1 MENPTSGPNGKE
13 PEAPRWSLVPLRS
26 GWHGWPHFRRAL
38 FEAARPLP
46 ALAAICFWLHEYD
59 TAPEVAR
66 RERDPARSLSLAL
79 AAQGLVSDPTEVRLL
94 PDATPSLAATR
105 HERSIVRA
113 RRGSEPSDIYLVRSR
128 RAPDG
133 NLLEISAVYNL
144 SDTSAA
150 DERGLVASGERAAWT
165 IGQGDHVN
173 AVLLAN
179 MRGEPRPHGREW
191 TRAARIQNAITNFQE
206 TGQLAGVG
214 RRSFKLDP
222 PRERVVLALA
232 KDGLIVDSDAHR
244 VKIPEDP
251 AARATE
257 GERYFRE
264 QTPKKGRPGNLV
276 TWAVDRMRA
285 VPWFGDKK
293 MELVKALAFEAGDQL
308 DQIVS
313 TVKGADA
320 AEAVAEELGALYAAP
335 TAQGTDPET
344 GWPPSPMKP
353 MLEPALKGEGKWA
366 SLEKDPFVGKNPG
379 APSPFV
385 FSFIRTDRKRIYS
398 QIFVTLWDPR
408 QVELHPVSGTVEPR
422 SATGETGTGEVPRRP
437 EVMGR
442 LVGGFNGGFQAVHGE
457 FGMMANRVVYLPPK
471 PFSATV
477 AELADGST
485 GFGTWPESGP
495 IPKEIVGFRQ
505 NMTPLIVDEVPNP
518 YKRHWWGGVPPGWT
532 QESRTVRSALCMTRE
547 GFVGYFYGA
556 SIDPEVLALAMQRA
570 RCVHGLHLD
579 MNAGHTGLEFYRT
592 APRGKL
598 SVPSRPLDDLW
609 EARGNVPGMEG
620 WEFLSR
626 RMIRL
631 MALMNFP
638 RYVGTEQRDFF
649 YLTLRHILPG
659 EPVSASI
666 IPAEPGE
673 GAWRTQGLEQHG
685 WPPAIATTNLRPE
698 PTRPGT
704 RIGLVKLDPR
714 MVRAPRSGEAGA
726 KRIVEFRTP
735 ALGKDMTVAL
745 FHGEASG
752 FSIGHEPPEAQA
764 TRISAGYVSSER
776 AAASATAAVGV
787 DRTGML
793 LYARV
798 TEGVKAEGDGM
809 LLRTLLESLGC
820 ETMLFFPRPLG
831 AELAAPGAEAPVGT
845 PGSGV
850 ALVRREGPGAR
861 RIFPETPIVG
871 PRKWA
876 PLQQHKVKLE

>member
-1 MENPTSGPNGKE
+1 MPIRPGF
-13 PEAPRWSLVPLRS
+13 
-26 GWHGWPHFRRAL
+26 HGWDHFRRAL

-46 ALAAICFWLHEYD
+46 ALALVCFWLHEYD
-59 TAPEVAR
+59 TAPEAAR
-66 RERDPARSLSLAL
+66 REPDQARSISIAL
-79 AAQGLVSDPTEVRLL
+79 AAQGLAADPAEVRVL
-94 PDATPSLAATR
+94 PDRTPYLAATH
-105 HERSIVRA
+105 HERALVRA
-113 RRGSEPSDIYLVRSR
+113 HRSGEPSDIYLVRSR

-150 DERGLVASGERAAWT
+150 DERGLVVTDERAAWT
-165 IGQGDHVN
+165 IGQADRVH
-173 AVLLAN
+173 AVQLADVT
-179 MRGEPRPHGREW
+179 GEPRPHGVEW
-191 TRAARIQNAITNFQE
+191 TRFARVQNAITNFQD

-222 PRERVVLALA
+222 PRERVLLALTR
-232 KDGLIVDSDAHR
+232 DGLLVDSDAHR
-244 VKIPEDP
+244 VRIADN
-251 AARATE
+251 AMLRDTTDA
-257 GERYFRE
+257 ERILRE

-293 MELVKALAFEAGDQL
+293 MQLLKALAFEASDQL

-313 TVKGADA
+313 TVKSTDA
-320 AEAVAEELGALYAAP
+320 SEAVAEELGSLYAAP
-335 TAQGTDPET
+335 AAQGTDPET

-353 MLEPALKGEGKWA
+353 MLDPPLKGEGKWA

-379 APSPFV
+379 APTPFV
-385 FSFIRTDRKRIYS
+385 FSFIRTDRKRIYN

-457 FGMMANRVVYLPPK
+457 FGMMADRVVYLPPK
-471 PFSATV
+471 PFAATV

-485 GFGTWPESGP
+485 GFGTWPESSP
-495 IPKEIVGFRQ
+495 IPKEIVGLRQ

-556 SIDPEVLALAMQRA
+556 AIDPEVLSFAMQRA

-598 SVPSRPLDDLW
+598 PVPKRPLEDLW

-620 WEFLSR
+620 WEFMSR
-626 RMIRL
+626 RMIRF

-649 YLTLRHILPG
+649 YLTLRNILPG
-659 EPVSASI
+659 EPIPASI
-666 IPAEPGE
+666 IPPEPGE

-704 RIGLVKLDPR
+704 RVGIVKLDPR
-714 MVRAPRSGEAGA
+714 MVRAPRPGETGA
-726 KRIVEFRTP
+726 KRVVEFRTP
-735 ALGKDMTVAL
+735 ALGKDMANAL
-745 FHGEASG
+745 WHGETSG
-752 FSIGHEPPEAQA
+752 FSVGHEPPEAQA
-764 TRISAGYVSSER
+764 TRISAGYVASER
-776 AAASATAAVGV
+776 GALAATAAIGI
-787 DRTGML
+787 DRANML
-793 LYARV
+793 FYARV
-798 TEGVKAEGDGM
+798 TEGSKPGSDGA
-809 LLRTLLESLGC
+809 LLRALLESLGC

-861 RIFPETPIVG
+861 RIFPDTPIVG

-876 PLQQHKVKLE
+876 PLQQHKVKIE

>member
-1 MENPTSGPNGKE
+1 
-13 PEAPRWSLVPLRS
+13 LL
-26 GWHGWPHFRRAL
+26 
-38 FEAARPLP
+38 EAARPLP
-46 ALAAICFWLHEYD
+46 ALAAVCFWLHEYD
-59 TAPEVAR
+59 TAPEAAR
-66 RERDPARSLSLAL
+66 RERDPARSLTLAL
-79 AAQGLVSDPTEVRLL
+79 AAQGLVADPSEVRLL
-94 PDATPSLAATR
+94 ADATPAVAATR
-105 HERSIVRA
+105 HERALARA
-113 RRGSEPSDIYLVRSR
+113 RHGSEPADIYLVRAR

-150 DERGLVASGERAAWT
+150 DEGGLVASGERAAWSIT
-165 IGQGDHVN
+165 QGDKFY
-173 AVLLAN
+173 AVQLVDL
-179 MRGEPRPHGREW
+179 RGEPRPSGAEW
-191 TRAARIQNAITNFQE
+191 TRFARIQNAITNYQD

-222 PRERVVLALA
+222 PRERVVLALP
-232 KDGLIVDSDAHR
+232 KGGLLVDSDAHR
-244 VKIPEDP
+244 LRISDNAVVRG
-251 AARATE
+251 AAE
-257 GERYFRE
+257 GERYVKE

-293 MELVKALAFEAGDQL
+293 MQLLKALAFEAGDQL
-308 DQIVS
+308 DQIVT

-320 AEAVAEELGALYAAP
+320 QEAIAEELGSLYAAP
-335 TAQGTDPET
+335 TAQKTDPET

-353 MLEPALKGEGKWA
+353 MIDPPLKGEGKWV
-366 SLEKDPFVGKNPG
+366 SLDKDPFVGKNPG

-385 FSFIRTDRKRIYS
+385 FSFIRTDRKRIYT

-442 LVGGFNGGFQAVHGE
+442 LVAAFNGGFQAMHGE
-457 FGMMANRVVYLPPK
+457 FGMMADRVVYLPPK
-471 PFSATV
+471 PYAATV

-485 GFGTWPESGP
+485 GFGTWPESSA
-495 IPKEIVGFRQ
+495 IPKEIVGLRQ

-532 QESRTVRSALCMTRE
+532 QESRTVRSGLCMTRE
-547 GFVGYFYGA
+547 GFIGYFYGA
-556 SIDPEVLALAMQRA
+556 AIEPDVLALAMQRT

-598 SVPSRPLDDLW
+598 LLPSRPLEELW
-609 EARGNVPGMEG
+609 EARGPIAGMDG
-620 WEFLSR
+620 WEFMAR

-649 YLTLRHILPG
+649 YLTLRNILPG
-659 EPVSASI
+659 EPVPAAI
-666 IPAEPGE
+666 VPAEPGE
-673 GAWRTQGLEQHG
+673 GAWRTHGLEQQG

-704 RIGLVKLDPR
+704 RVGLVKLDPR
-714 MVRAPRSGEAGA
+714 LVRAPHPGETGA

-735 ALGKDMTVAL
+735 ALANDMATAL
-745 FHGEASG
+745 WHGDAAG

-764 TRISAGYVSSER
+764 TRVSAGYVSSER
-776 AAASATAAVGV
+776 GALSATAAVGI

-798 TEGVKAEGDGM
+798 TEGSKPGSDGA
-809 LLRTLLESLGC
+809 LLRLLLESLGC
-820 ETMLFFPRPLG
+820 EHMLFFPRPLG
-831 AELAAPGAEAPVGT
+831 AELAVEGAEAPVGT

-850 ALVRREGPGAR
+850 VLVRRDGPGAR
-861 RIFPETPIVG
+861 RIFPDTPIVG
-871 PRKWA
+871 PKKWA
-876 PLQQHKVKLE
+876 PLQQHKVKME

>member
-1 MENPTSGPNGKE
+1 MLPIRPGF
-13 PEAPRWSLVPLRS
+13 
-26 GWHGWPHFRRAL
+26 HGWPHFRRAL

-46 ALAAICFWLHEYD
+46 VLAAVCFWLHEYD
-59 TAPEVAR
+59 TAPEAAR
-66 RERDPARSLSLAL
+66 REPDPARSLSLAL
-79 AAQGLVSDPTEVRLL
+79 AAQGLATDPADVRFL
-94 PDATPSLAATR
+94 PDRTPSFAATT
-105 HERSIVRA
+105 HERALVRA
-113 RRGSEPSDIYLVRSR
+113 HRGGEPADIYLVRSR

-150 DERGLVASGERAAWT
+150 DERGLVTSGERAAWS
-165 IGQGDHVN
+165 IGQGDRLH
-173 AVLLAN
+173 AVQLADLD
-179 MRGEPRPHGREW
+179 GEPRPQGAEW
-191 TRAARIQNAITNFQE
+191 TRFARIQNAITNFQD

-214 RRSFKLDP
+214 RRSFKLEP

-232 KDGLIVDSDAHR
+232 RDGLIVDSDAHR
-244 VKIPEDP
+244 VRISAD
-251 AARATE
+251 ATARTSAE
-257 GERYFRE
+257 AERILRE

-293 MELVKALAFEAGDQL
+293 MQLLKALAFEASDQL

-313 TVKGADA
+313 TVKSTDA
-320 AEAVAEELGALYAAP
+320 TEAVAEELGALYAAP
-335 TAQGTDPET
+335 AAQRTDPET

-353 MLEPALKGEGKWA
+353 MLDPPLKGEGKWV
-366 SLEKDPFVGKNPG
+366 SLDKDPFVGKNPG
-379 APSPFV
+379 APAPFV
-385 FSFIRTDRKRIYS
+385 FSFIRTDRKRIYT

-442 LVGGFNGGFQAVHGE
+442 LVGAFNGGFQAVHGE
-457 FGMMANRVVYLPPK
+457 FGMMADRVVYLPPK
-471 PFSATV
+471 PFAATV

-485 GFGTWPESGP
+485 GFGTWPEASP

-556 SIDPEVLALAMQRA
+556 AIDPEVLSLAMQRA

-598 SVPSRPLDDLW
+598 NVPSRPLDDVW
-609 EARGNVPGMEG
+609 EARGNVPGMDG

-626 RMIRL
+626 RMIRF

-649 YLTLRHILPG
+649 YLTLRYILPG
-659 EPVSASI
+659 EPIAASI
-666 IPAEPGE
+666 VPPEPGE

-704 RIGLVKLDPR
+704 RVGIVKLDPR
-714 MVRAPRSGEAGA
+714 MVRAPKPGETGA

-735 ALGKDMTVAL
+735 AQGKDMTTAL
-745 FHGEASG
+745 WHGEASG
-752 FSIGHEPPEAQA
+752 FSVGHEPPEAQA
-764 TRISAGYVSSER
+764 TRISAGYVATER
-776 AAASATAAVGV
+776 GALSATAAIGI
-787 DRTGML
+787 DRAGML

-798 TEGVKAEGDGM
+798 TEGSKAGSDGA
-809 LLRTLLESLGC
+809 LLRALLESLGC

-861 RIFPETPIVG
+861 RIFPDTPIVG

-876 PLQQHKVKLE
+876 PLQQLKVKVE

>member
-1 MENPTSGPNGKE
+1 MENGARVAPPTP
-13 PEAPRWSLVPLRS
+13 ARWSILAVRP
-26 GWHGWPHFRRAL
+26 GWHGWAHFRRAL

-46 ALAAICFWLHEYD
+46 VIALVCYWLHEYD
-59 TAPEVAR
+59 TAPEAAR
-66 RERDPARSLSLAL
+66 RERDPARSLSVAL
-79 AAQGLVSDPTEVRLL
+79 AAQGLVTDPADVRLL
-94 PDATPSLAATR
+94 PDATPAVAATR
-105 HERSIVRA
+105 HERALVRA
-113 RRGSEPSDIYLVRSR
+113 RRGSEPSDIYLVRAR

-133 NLLEISAVYNL
+133 NLLEISGTYNL

-150 DERGLVASGERAAWT
+150 DEKKLVASGERAAWA
-165 IGQGDHVN
+165 IGQGDKFL
-173 AVLLAN
+173 AVQLADL
-179 MRGEPRPHGREW
+179 RGEPRPTGAEW
-191 TRAARIQNAITNFQE
+191 TRLARLQAALTNLQE

-222 PRERVVLALA
+222 PRERVVLALTR
-232 KDGLIVDSDAHR
+232 DGLLVDSDAHR
-244 VKIPEDP
+244 VRISGS
-251 AARATE
+251 AVARGASE
-257 GERYFRE
+257 GERYVKE
-264 QTPKKGRPGNLV
+264 QTPKKARPGNLV

-293 MELVKALAFEAGDQL
+293 MELLKALAFEASDQL
-308 DQIVS
+308 DHIVS
-313 TVKGADA
+313 TVKSTDA
-320 AEAVAEELGALYAAP
+320 TEAVAEELGSLYAAP
-335 TAQGTDPET
+335 TAQSTDPET

-353 MLEPALKGEGKWA
+353 MIEPALKGEGKWT
-366 SLEKDPFVGKNPG
+366 SLDKDPFVGKNPG

-385 FSFIRTDRKRIYS
+385 FSFIRTDRKRIYT

-422 SATGETGTGEVPRRP
+422 SATGETGTGEVPRKP

-442 LVGGFNGGFQAVHGE
+442 LVGAFNGGFQAIHGE
-457 FGMMANRVVYLPPK
+457 FGMMADGVVYLPPK
-471 PFSATV
+471 PYSATV
-477 AELADGST
+477 AALADGST
-485 GFGTWPESGP
+485 GFGTWPESSA
-495 IPKEIVGFRQ
+495 IPKEVVGFRQ

-556 SIDPEVLALAMQRA
+556 AIDPDVLALAMQRA

-598 SVPSRPLDDLW
+598 PLPSRPLEDLW
-609 EARGNVPGMEG
+609 EARGPIAGMDG
-620 WEFLSR
+620 WEFMSR

-649 YLTLRHILPG
+649 YLTLRHVLPG
-659 EPVSASI
+659 EAVPAAIV
-666 IPAEPGE
+666 PAEPGE
-673 GAWRTQGLEQHG
+673 GAWRTQGLEQQG

-704 RIGLVKLDPR
+704 RVGLVKLDPR
-714 MVRAPRSGEAGA
+714 LVRAPHAGEAGA

-735 ALGKDMTVAL
+735 ALAKDMTTAL
-745 FHGEASG
+745 FHGEDSG
-752 FSIGHEPPEAQA
+752 FSIGHEPPDARA
-764 TRISAGYVSSER
+764 TRISAGYEATER
-776 AAASATAAVGV
+776 AALGATAAVGV
-787 DRTGML
+787 DRAGML

-798 TEGVKAEGDGM
+798 TEGSKPGSDGA
-809 LLRTLLESLGC
+809 LLRSLLESLGC
-820 ETMLFFPRPLG
+820 KQMLFFPHPLG
-831 AELAAPGAEAPVGT
+831 AELAVEGAEAPVGT

-850 ALVRREGPGAR
+850 VLVRREGPGAR

-876 PLQQHKVKLE
+876 PLQQHKVKLD

>member
-1 MENPTSGPNGKE
+1 
-13 PEAPRWSLVPLRS
+13 
-26 GWHGWPHFRRAL
+26 L

-46 ALAAICFWLHEYD
+46 ALALVCFWLHEYD
-59 TAPEVAR
+59 TAPEAAR
-66 RERDPARSLSLAL
+66 REPDQARSISIAL
-79 AAQGLVSDPTEVRLL
+79 AAQGLAADPAEVRVL
-94 PDATPSLAATR
+94 PDRTPYLAATH
-105 HERSIVRA
+105 HERALVRA
-113 RRGSEPSDIYLVRSR
+113 HRSGEPSDIYLVRSR

-150 DERGLVASGERAAWT
+150 DERGLVVTDERAAWT
-165 IGQGDHVN
+165 IGQADRVH
-173 AVLLAN
+173 AVQLADVT
-179 MRGEPRPHGREW
+179 GEPRPHGVEW
-191 TRAARIQNAITNFQE
+191 TRFARVQNAITNFQD

-222 PRERVVLALA
+222 PRERVLLALTR
-232 KDGLIVDSDAHR
+232 DGLLVDSDAHR
-244 VKIPEDP
+244 VRIADN
-251 AARATE
+251 AMLRDTTDA
-257 GERYFRE
+257 ERILRE

-293 MELVKALAFEAGDQL
+293 MQLLKALAFEASDQL

-313 TVKGADA
+313 TVKSTDA
-320 AEAVAEELGALYAAP
+320 SEAVAEELGSLYAAP
-335 TAQGTDPET
+335 AAQGTDPET

-353 MLEPALKGEGKWA
+353 MLDPPLKGEGKWA

-379 APSPFV
+379 APTPFV
-385 FSFIRTDRKRIYS
+385 FSFIRTDRKRIYN

-457 FGMMANRVVYLPPK
+457 FGMMADRVVYLPPK
-471 PFSATV
+471 PFAATV

-485 GFGTWPESGP
+485 GFGTWPESSP
-495 IPKEIVGFRQ
+495 IPKEIVGLRQ

-556 SIDPEVLALAMQRA
+556 AIDPEVLSFAMQRA

-598 SVPSRPLDDLW
+598 PVPKRPLEDLW

-620 WEFLSR
+620 WEFMSR
-626 RMIRL
+626 RMIRF

-649 YLTLRHILPG
+649 YLTLRNILPG
-659 EPVSASI
+659 EPIPASI
-666 IPAEPGE
+666 IPPEPGE

-704 RIGLVKLDPR
+704 RVGIVKLDPR
-714 MVRAPRSGEAGA
+714 MVRAPRPGETGA
-726 KRIVEFRTP
+726 KRVVEFRTP
-735 ALGKDMTVAL
+735 ALGKDMANAL
-745 FHGEASG
+745 WHGETSG
-752 FSIGHEPPEAQA
+752 FSVGHEPPEAQA
-764 TRISAGYVSSER
+764 TRISAGYVASER
-776 AAASATAAVGV
+776 GALAATAAIGI
-787 DRTGML
+787 DRANML
-793 LYARV
+793 FYARV
-798 TEGVKAEGDGM
+798 TEGSKPGSDGA
-809 LLRTLLESLGC
+809 LLRALLESLGC

-861 RIFPETPIVG
+861 RIFPDTPIVG

-876 PLQQHKVKLE
+876 PLQQHKVKIE